1 MKEKVIS
8 HQLNV
13 SLKECMFESN
23 KSTLGL
29 CIQRWLK
36 AGGPGNGR
44 GECDTWKICCR
55 NKEGSWAVA

>member
-1 MKEKVIS
+1 MGTKRAGDRRMKEKVIS

-29 CIQRWLK
+29 VRTK
-36 AGGPGNGR
+36 MAEGR
-44 GECDTWKICCR
+44 GTYVVGIK
-55 NKEGSWAVA
+55 KGLGL